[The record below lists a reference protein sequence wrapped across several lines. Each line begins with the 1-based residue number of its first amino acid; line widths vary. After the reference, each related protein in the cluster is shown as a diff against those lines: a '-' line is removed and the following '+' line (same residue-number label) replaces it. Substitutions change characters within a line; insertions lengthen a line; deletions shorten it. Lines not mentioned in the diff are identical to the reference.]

1 MSDMK
6 NAEMSQKTFQNHVEM
21 SQKTFQNH
29 AEMSQKTFQN
39 NVEMSQKTFQ
49 KMLFVMNAI
58 EQGWSVKKIQ
68 QSYIFTKKHENKKEI
83 FQEDYLEKFV
93 ESNCNLPI

>member
-1 MSDMK
+1 MK

-21 SQKTFQNH
+21 SQKTFQ
-29 AEMSQKTFQN
+29 KIIFIT
-39 NVEMSQKTFQ
+39 
-49 KMLFVMNAI
+49 NAI

-68 QSYIFTKKHENKKEI
+68 KSYIFTKKHENKKEV

-93 ESNCNLPI
+93 ESNSNLPI